1 MGQIYA
7 VSKERMKK
15 IRSLCGDKIFSLH
28 IAEGRSDCEKS
39 KREYNQSEVERAA
52 ELETDF
58 MVHLTHIDDH
68 DKELL
73 CKEKNSYCLLS
84 KDKPDPGRWL
94 SRNWMHLQGLGS
106 HGDLEAII

>member
-1 MGQIYA
+1 M
-7 VSKERMKK
+7 
-15 IRSLCGDKIFSLH
+15 IRFFLSILQK
-28 IAEGRSDCEKS
+28 AEATAEKS

-58 MVHLTHIDDH
+58 MVHLTHTDDH

-73 CKEKNSYCLLS
+73 VKKKIPIVCCPRTNLILG
-84 KDKPDPGRWL
+84 DGF
-94 SRNWMHLQGLGS
+94 RNWMHLQGLES